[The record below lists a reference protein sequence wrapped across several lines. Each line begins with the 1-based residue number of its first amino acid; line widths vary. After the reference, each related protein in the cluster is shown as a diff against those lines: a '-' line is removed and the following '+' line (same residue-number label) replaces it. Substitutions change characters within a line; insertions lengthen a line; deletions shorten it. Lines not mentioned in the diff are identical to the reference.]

1 MALQWAAAPARGA
14 AQAAG
19 SYRLEPT
26 GDGTCTHLP
35 KEDQDPCPV
44 PPGSVVLDGRA
55 GPLVVGREEPANV
68 LLDVPT
74 VSGLHAKLE
83 VVDNG
88 VAVTDLG
95 STNKTYVGGYGR
107 KFEVQPNDTKV
118 AEQGMEVIFGDEH
131 LARFRLE
138 VDAAE
143 DAAAPEAA
151 E

>member
-1 MALQWAAAPARGA
+1 M
-14 AQAAG
+14 
-19 SYRLEPT
+19 
-26 GDGTCTHLP
+26 
-35 KEDQDPCPV
+35 

-68 LLDVPT
+68 LLAVPT

-83 VVDNG
+83 VVANG

-151 E
+151 EE